1 MSALTTALSIA
12 LPILCL
18 SIAVFVGCR
27 AMNRNKNARTA
38 FKKHFITLGVS
49 LCLCLCGVMFVS
61 AADTADN
68 DAAKATSSVS
78 ASSDSST
85 NAATTAEKADNTSNN
100 GAGVAVGLGFIG
112 AGLSIG
118 LAGVG
123 AGIALASGAPAA
135 IGAVAE
141 DPKAFGKSII
151 FVALGEAVAIY
162 GFIIAF
168 LIVLRLPSGIVL

>member
-1 MSALTTALSIA
+1 MTLSTVLSLV
-12 LPILCL
+12 LPIGCLILAIIVACRTMGKTRNAKRAFSRHFLTLC
-18 SIAVFVGCR
+18 
-27 AMNRNKNARTA
+27 
-38 FKKHFITLGVS
+38 VS
-49 LCLCLCGVMFVS
+49 LALCLCGVMCVS
-61 AADTADN
+61 AASADAGDAKDTVSVTSTADV
-68 DAAKATSSVS
+68 AEEAV
-78 ASSDSST
+78 
-85 NAATTAEKADNTSNN
+85 AATKSQDS
-100 GAGVAVGLGFIG
+100 GAGIAVGLGFIG